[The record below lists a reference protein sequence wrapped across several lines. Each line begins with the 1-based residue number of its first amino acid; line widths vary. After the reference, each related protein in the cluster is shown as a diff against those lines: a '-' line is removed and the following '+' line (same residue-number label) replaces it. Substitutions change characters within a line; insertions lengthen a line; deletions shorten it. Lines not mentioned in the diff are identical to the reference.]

1 MGPIWAPFG
10 SHMGPHMVP
19 HMFARPWFRTCVSS
33 ILCFY
38 NLVAAA
44 AALPRTLGEFLRVC
58 RIMPH
63 YSSNLGGVIPPQF
76 LGNALGITR
85 KWGGPLASTF
95 LAQCAYLHP
104 TSKLVFCETDGA
116 HDPLNFFAM
125 PRALSQNRGGAS
137 PPPILRNSL

>member
-19 HMFARPWFRTCVSS
+19 HMFARPWFRTCFSS

-63 YSSNLGGVIPPQF
+63 YSSNLGGEIPPKISWQCPGHCQEMGGAFGPHVSCPMRIPSSHIQVSLLRNRRGARPPQF
-76 LGNALGITR
+76 LCNAQGIVA
-85 KWGGPLASTF
+85 KPGGG
-95 LAQCAYLHP
+95 
-104 TSKLVFCETDGA
+104 E
-116 HDPLNFFAM
+116 
-125 PRALSQNRGGAS
+125 